1 MGQAWITEAVVTLG
15 YLGIVVVIVIESV
28 FPPVA
33 GAPLAVIGLAVSSGQ
48 LSYPGAVTAA
58 TAGSLLGALVLY
70 GLGARLGPD
79 RSRRFIVRMRLL
91 RVSDAGVDR
100 AWDWFDRH
108 GSSVVL
114 FGRVVPVVRS
124 LVSIPAGI
132 HRMALP
138 RFVLLSALG
147 SAAWN
152 TSIIGMSATF
162 GSALSRVMAANAAVG
177 LSLLALSAAGV
188 LALLAWRRRAG
199 SGPRRLASERSTRAS
214 GADVGECDRDEV
226 VG

>member
-1 MGQAWITEAVVTLG
+1 MGQTWITEAVVTLG
-15 YLGIVVVIVIESV
+15 YIGIVVVIAVESV

-33 GAPLAVIGLAVSSGQ
+33 GFPLAVIGLTVGSGQ
-48 LSYPGAVTAA
+48 LSYPGAVAAA

-91 RVSDAGVDR
+91 RVSDAGVDS
-100 AWDWFDRH
+100 AWDWFDRN

-114 FGRVVPVVRS
+114 FGRFVPVVRS

-132 HRMALP
+132 HRMPLE
-138 RFVLLSALG
+138 RFVTLSALG
-147 SAAWN
+147 CAAWN
-152 TSIIGMSATF
+152 ASIIGASATF
-162 GSALSRVMAANAAVG
+162 GSAWSRVMAANTAVG
-177 LSLLALSAAGV
+177 LGLLALSVAGV
-188 LALLAWRRRAG
+188 LAVLAWRRRAG
-199 SGPRRLASERSTRAS
+199 SGPRGLASERSTSAS
-214 GADVGECDRDEV
+214 GADVGERDRDEI